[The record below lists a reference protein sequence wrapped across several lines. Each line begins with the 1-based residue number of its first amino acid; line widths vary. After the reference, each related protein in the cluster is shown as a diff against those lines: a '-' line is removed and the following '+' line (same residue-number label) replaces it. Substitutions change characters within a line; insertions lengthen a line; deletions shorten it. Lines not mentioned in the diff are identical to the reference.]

1 MKKENLNYLQHIN
14 TNQTLH
20 LHKIRR
26 IGVMAITGLMLFGF
40 YSCNKQPMPTALIT
54 NKQKNITTKE
64 IKETKT
70 NELNKTYD
78 DLKSNIQAIRVSV
91 DNATITMTEY
101 EPIEKQLIDNKTFD
115 AYVISGL
122 DAKTINQR
130 LKNTYLDGM
139 GDVMYDIEQNY
150 GINFRFIYAIG
161 CFESGYGKKPCNNYN
176 YFGITSKKGYKYFSS
191 KEQSLYY
198 MANLLNHKIYKGKD
212 ITAIAKTYCPPDW
225 KHWSNSVRYI
235 MNEI

>member
-1 MKKENLNYLQHIN
+1 MRKENLNYLQHIN

-26 IGVMAITGLMLFGF
+26 IGAIAIIGLMLFGF
-40 YSCNKQPMPTALIT
+40 YSCDKQLVPTALIT
-54 NKQKNITTKE
+54 NKQINLETKE
-64 IKETKT
+64 IRETKT
-70 NELNKTYD
+70 DELNRTYD
-78 DLKSNIQAIRVSV
+78 DLNSNIQAIKLSV
-91 DNATITMTEY
+91 DNAIKEY

-115 AYVISGL
+115 AYVVSGL
-122 DAKTINQR
+122 DAKTINQK

-161 CFESGYGKKPCNNYN
+161 CHESLYGTKPCNNHN
-176 YFGITSKKGYKYFSS
+176 YFGITSKKGYRYFSS

-212 ITAIAKTYCPPDW
+212 ITAIAKIYCPPDW
-225 KHWSNSVRYI
+225 KHWSNSIRYI
-235 MNEI
+235 MNDL